1 MSKAASI
8 IPTPAA
14 APARPRP
21 RVSPNR
27 RRLVGR
33 IVFWNLAAV
42 VAIVGAPIF
51 F

>member
-1 MSKAASI
+1 MSKAVTI

-14 APARPRP
+14 RP